1 MDKLPQKEIA
11 CDNKLVKWFKNYWY
25 YYKWIVIGLLFAALV
40 VLVCVFQTCSNSKSD
55 ISILYAGPFPSSDNG
70 VPKMENALAEVL
82 PEDFNGDKEKRV
94 SLAMLM
100 IYTEEQMKEIEA
112 NRKDV
117 KIDRQSNRRELEKFQ
132 SLVINGEHA
141 VCLLDP
147 SLFDMVKD
155 AEGFVK
161 LSEVLG
167 YSPRG
172 AVNDYAVRLSDLPFG
187 QFFSGIKDLPRD
199 TYLCLRTPGAIQS
212 VSGAG
217 KGSDKFEQAVRMVK
231 AIIEFEF
238 PDNYVP
244 DAK

>member
-1 MDKLPQKEIA
+1 MR
-11 CDNKLVKWFKNYWY
+11 
-25 YYKWIVIGLLFAALV
+25 LLLAEDERALSKALV
-40 VLVCVFQTCSNSKSD
+40 A
-55 ISILYAGPFPSSDNG
+55 ILKHNNYSVDAVYDGEEALDYLASGIYDALILDVMMPGMDGYA
-70 VPKMENALAEVL
+70 LTEVL

-132 SLVINGEHA
+132 SMVINGEYA

-199 TYLCLRTPGAIQS
+199 TYLCLRTPGAVQS

-238 PDNYVP
+238 PDNYAP